1 MLEGTIVAIADEI
14 ASAVDLVTGKSKNL
28 PVAIVHGLAYYV
40 TVEDGPGAASM
51 IRPLEEDMFR
61 LGTNEAWDEGYRASL
76 QVGEH

>member
-1 MLEGTIVAIADEI
+1 M
-14 ASAVDLVTGKSKNL
+14 

-61 LGTNEAWDEGYRASL
+61 LGTNEAWDEGYRAGL
-76 QVGEH
+76 QAGAHETHLVSNLIPFGNAHDTASHRR